1 MDIQHLLGRL
11 EAILLEARRV
21 PGTKMKLVDAD
32 RCFQLIDQMVL
43 AIPEEI
49 KKAQRIQQEH
59 DRIIAQAKE
68 EAERIKD
75 MARDE
80 ASRLADDTAIISIAQ
95 SRAAAIEERARRDVD
110 RMRAEADN
118 YALDTLLRLREELDH
133 TVGVVSNGI
142 SKLESDRAA
151 RMATSEPASVAD
163 TSTPAAEAP
172 PQQAQT
178 QSPAPAPTAS

>member
-59 DRIIAQAKE
+59 DRIIGQAKE
-68 EAERIKD
+68 EAERIKE
-75 MARDE
+75 MAREE

-142 SKLESDRAA
+142 SKLEGDRAA
-151 RMATSEPASVAD
+151 RMAVPEPAVDAPP
-163 TSTPAAEAP
+163 PAAEAP
-172 PQQAQT
+172 PQQAQ
-178 QSPAPAPTAS
+178 APAPTAS

>member
-68 EAERIKD
+68 EAERIKE
-75 MARDE
+75 MAGRGMLRKQMAHELGLSD
-80 ASRLADDTAIISIAQ
+80 AALAMALSRLGLSL
-95 SRAAAIEERARRDVD
+95 RG
-110 RMRAEADN
+110 MRN
-118 YALDTLLRLREELDH
+118 GH
-133 TVGVVSNGI
+133 VSNGRCPYCTR
-142 SKLESDRAA
+142 SLFS
-151 RMATSEPASVAD
+151 
-163 TSTPAAEAP
+163 
-172 PQQAQT
+172 
-178 QSPAPAPTAS
+178 

>member
-11 EAILLEARRV
+11 EAILLEARKV

-59 DRIIAQAKE
+59 DRIIAQARE

-80 ASRLADDTAIISIAQ
+80 ANRLADDTAIIAIAQ
-95 SRAAAIEERARRDVD
+95 NRASAIEERARREVD
-110 RMRAEADN
+110 RMRSEADA

-142 SKLESDRAA
+142 SKLEQDRAERLKA
-151 RMATSEPASVAD
+151 LEPEPADAQQQ
-163 TSTPAAEAP
+163 P
-172 PQQAQT
+172 QAQPDSQP
-178 QSPAPAPTAS
+178 QSAS

>member
-68 EAERIKD
+68 EAERIKEI
-75 MARDE
+75 AREE
-80 ASRLADDTAIISIAQ
+80 ASRLADDTTIIAIAQ
-95 SRAAAIEERARRDVD
+95 DRAQAIEERARREVD
-110 RMRAEADN
+110 RMRSEADA
-118 YALDTLLRLREELDH
+118 YALETLMRLREELEH
-133 TVGVVSNGI
+133 TIAVVSNGI
-142 SKLESDRAA
+142 AKLERDRAERLKA
-151 RMATSEPASVAD
+151 LEGSAESPPTITPPAQES
-163 TSTPAAEAP
+163 
-172 PQQAQT
+172 QAQAG
-178 QSPAPAPTAS
+178 S

>member
-68 EAERIKD
+68 EAERIKE
-75 MARDE
+75 MAREE
-80 ASRLADDTAIISIAQ
+80 ASRLADDTAIIAIAQ
-95 SRAAAIEERARRDVD
+95 NRAQAIEERARREVD
-110 RMRAEADN
+110 RMRAEADA
-118 YALDTLLRLREELDH
+118 YALETLLRLREELDH
-133 TVGVVSNGI
+133 TMNVVSNGI
-142 SKLESDRAA
+142 AKLERDRNERMKAVAA
-151 RMATSEPASVAD
+151 EDAATSPD
-163 TSTPAAEAP
+163 
-172 PQQAQT
+172 PQ
-178 QSPAPAPTAS
+178 APTDVPAQSTAAHS

>member
-59 DRIIAQAKE
+59 DRIISQARD

-75 MARDE
+75 EARDE
-80 ASRLADDTAIISIAQ
+80 ANRLADDTAIISIAQ

-110 RMRAEADN
+110 RMRSEADA
-118 YALDTLLRLREELDH
+118 YALDTLARLREELEH

-142 SKLESDRAA
+142 GKLERDRDERLRA
-151 RMATSEPASVAD
+151 SEPPAEPPLTPSDSSSQQVSPESAS
-163 TSTPAAEAP
+163 
-172 PQQAQT
+172 T
-178 QSPAPAPTAS
+178 QPSA

>member
-32 RCFQLIDQMVL
+32 RCFQLIDQKVL

-68 EAERIKD
+68 EAEHIKA
-75 MARDE
+75 MAQDE
-80 ASRLADDTAIISIAQ
+80 AANLADDTAIMSIAQ
-95 SRAAAIEERARRDVD
+95 NRAQAIEERAHREAE
-110 RMRAEADN
+110 RMRADADG
-118 YALDTLLRLREELDH
+118 YALDTLLRLKEELDH
-133 TVGVVSNGI
+133 TLNVVTNGAA
-142 SKLESDRAA
+142 KLERERAERVA
-151 RMATSEPASVAD
+151 MLNPQPEANGASEPA
-163 TSTPAAEAP
+163 
-172 PQQAQT
+172 
-178 QSPAPAPTAS
+178 APAN

>member
-68 EAERIKD
+68 ESERIKE
-75 MARDE
+75 MAKDE

-118 YALDTLLRLREELDH
+118 YALDTLLRLRDELDH

-151 RMATSEPASVAD
+151 RIAVTE
-163 TSTPAAEAP
+163 PAAEVPVASAEAS
-172 PQQAQT
+172 PQQAQ
-178 QSPAPAPTAS
+178 APAPTVS